1 MKYYDK
7 GVVFS
12 CGLPFVLATSY
23 ESRRMPFSI
32 VNGSFVHTST
42 STVGGSPSSSTA
54 SPSFLFF
61 TWVGVVSGTCSFQ
74 ACRNILAHVLSSSSG
89 SYPVNSKD
97 VVDEC
102 KRGWMMVLVDT

>member
-1 MKYYDK
+1 
-7 GVVFS
+7 
-12 CGLPFVLATSY
+12 
-23 ESRRMPFSI
+23 MPFSI

-54 SPSFLFF
+54 SPCFLFF